1 MFEDIEDYINDTS
14 YEQNTSNDY
23 NTQLREREIQANY
36 LLQAERINLLKNYR
50 ENDKSDRKDRKKYA
64 KIFIAVVILQLIAIN
79 IMVICQGIGLFKLE
93 ATIFNVFLIGVF
105 VELVAIVRIIFNN
118 LFPSDY
124 DKNKSD
130 TQRSLL
136 LNDKIYINIIY
147 LSIRRVV

>member
-105 VELVAIVRIIFNN
+105 IELVAIVRIIFNN

-136 LNDKIYINIIY
+136 LNDKNNN
-147 LSIRRVV
+147 

>member
-1 MFEDIEDYINDTS
+1 MFEDIEDYINDTN

-36 LLQAERINLLKNYR
+36 LLQTERINLLKNYR
-50 ENDKSDRKDRKKYA
+50 ENDKSDREDRKKYA

-136 LNDKIYINIIY
+136 LNDKNNN
-147 LSIRRVV
+147 

>member
-50 ENDKSDRKDRKKYA
+50 ENDKSDREDRKKYA

-136 LNDKIYINIIY
+136 LNDKNNN
-147 LSIRRVV
+147 

>member
-136 LNDKIYINIIY
+136 LNDKNNN
-147 LSIRRVV
+147 